1 MPLLRQSL
9 YSQNV
14 NLYLAPTADARD
26 TWLPLMR
33 TVASEGRCVVLS
45 SNQCMRESS
54 IPSWISGKKVDESA
68 QTNGGSFPKLRRK
81 STVTEDGMEIALP
94 CPKEETIMEADEDIR
109 SSSKFICRGGSCV
122 VSPLGDVVAGP
133 LWDDDDGLITVEVD
147 FEDCLRG
154 RLDLDLG
161 GSYSR

>member
-33 TVASEGRCVVLS
+33 TIASEGRCVVLS
-45 SNQCMRESS
+45 SNQCMKESK
-54 IPSWISGKKVDESA
+54 IPSWISGKQEQGGVQS
-68 QTNGGSFPKLRRK
+68 NGGNFPKLRRK

-94 CPKEETIMEADEDIR
+94 CPKEETIMEVEEEK
-109 SSSKFICRGGSCV
+109 SSSSDFICRGGSCV
-122 VSPLGDVVAGP
+122 ISPLGDVVAGP
-133 LWDDDDGLITVEVD
+133 LWDDDDGLLTVEVD